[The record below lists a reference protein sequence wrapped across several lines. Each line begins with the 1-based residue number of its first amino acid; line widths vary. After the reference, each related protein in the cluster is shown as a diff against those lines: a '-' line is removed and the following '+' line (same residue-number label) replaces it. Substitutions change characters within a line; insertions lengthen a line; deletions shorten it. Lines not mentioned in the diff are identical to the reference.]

1 MSNSS
6 VGGAP
11 LVRDA
16 FAATIERE
24 TTSDRVAFND
34 APKAHAFN
42 DSPPAN
48 AFNDSPGAH
57 MFSETGSPAT

>member
-1 MSNSS
+1 MSNFN

-24 TTSDRVAFND
+24 VNRDLVVFND
-34 APKAHAFN
+34 GPQAHAFN
-42 DSPPAN
+42 DSPPAH
-48 AFNDSPGAH
+48 AFNDGPGAH
-57 MFSETGSPAT
+57 MFRDTGSPAT